1 MPASP
6 RPGLRAAVLAAAV
19 AGCAWFV
26 LGLVQARD
34 TAGAGA
40 TISRLSALTPA
51 ESAHAASLLD
61 TARTLNPDR
70 QVDLLRAELRLHH
83 RDPRGAAAILRAI
96 VRDEPDNVAA
106 WDVLSAT
113 LQRIDPA
120 GARAADARLR
130 RLVPPVPQP

>member
-6 RPGLRAAVLAAAV
+6 RLGLRLAVLAVAI

-34 TAGAGA
+34 TFSAGQ
-40 TISRLSALTPA
+40 IVSRLSRLTPA
-51 ESAHAASLLD
+51 QSTHAGDLLA
-61 TARTLNPDR
+61 TAGTLNPDR

-83 RDPRGAAAILRAI
+83 GDRPGAAAILRAV

-106 WDVLSAT
+106 WDLLGAALSGV
-113 LQRIDPA
+113 DPA
-120 GARAADARLR
+120 GARAANARVR
-130 RLVPPVPQP
+130 ALVPPVPLP